1 MTMLEWKAGQ
11 VFGRDTENKTVFVH
25 LNASDPLNAGGIRE
39 ECWTTI
45 QIQRGPEDD
54 YSEPSIRQAAL
65 ERLRDLVA
73 TELHAIYA
81 SCAAIDNP
89 E

>member
-1 MTMLEWKAGQ
+1 MLGWTTGQ
-11 VFGRDTENKTVFVH
+11 PFGHDQRNNTVFVH
-25 LNASDPLNAGGIRE
+25 LNASGPLNAGGIQE

-73 TELHAIYA
+73 KELQAIYA
-81 SCAAIDNP
+81 THAAIDR
-89 E
+89 

>member
-1 MTMLEWKAGQ
+1 MLGWTTGQ
-11 VFGRDTENKTVFVH
+11 VFGRDQKNKTIFVH
-25 LNASDPLNAGGIRE
+25 LNAGDPLNAGSKQE

-65 ERLRDLVA
+65 ERLHALVTEALNEFRDLR
-73 TELHAIYA
+73 
-81 SCAAIDNP
+81 AIDQ
-89 E
+89 

>member
-1 MTMLEWKAGQ
+1 MLGWRAGQ
-11 VFGRDTENKTVFVH
+11 VFGRDQKNKTIFVH
-25 LNASDPLNAGGIRE
+25 LNAGDPLNAGSIKE

-65 ERLRDLVA
+65 ERLHALVTEALREFRDLR
-73 TELHAIYA
+73 AI
-81 SCAAIDNP
+81 NQ
-89 E
+89 

>member
-25 LNASDPLNAGGIRE
+25 LNASDPHNAGGIHE

-54 YSEPSIRQAAL
+54 MTIASHPFVRPL
-65 ERLRDLVA
+65 WKDC
-73 TELHAIYA
+73 AI
-81 SCAAIDNP
+81 S
-89 E
+89 